1 MAADLSR
8 IRHNPLLDYSAVLLQ
23 QGRVLLD
30 ADFNELAEVVDRRLR
45 AMASD
50 VLGRAT
56 VSSTTPDAFRISL
69 QGGTLQIGKGRLY
82 VDGLLAEC
90 HGGPADDAAQKRFDP
105 LLAET
110 TFPDPLTYASQP
122 WLAAPPALPTTG
134 THLVYLDVWEREVTV
149 VEDPS
154 LQEIALGVD
163 TTACRQL
170 VWQVRVLAEGAGGAS
185 CASADEDV
193 PGWGALIAPSV
204 ARLSTGSFEAPGS
217 DDPCE
222 LPPSGGYRG
231 LENQSYRVEVH
242 DAGLPGAGG
251 ATFKWSRDNASVA
264 SRVASIVSSTRLE
277 LASLGRDEVL
287 RFNTGDWV
295 EITDDLREQAQQ
307 AGEMRRITVDE
318 AARAISFSPPLPAGM
333 LPAAFPDDTLAQARN
348 LRVRRWDHSHQ
359 VLRVNANGST
369 SLHHDL
375 DADDGGV
382 IPVPPAGTTLL
393 LERGVTVQFG
403 VGEGEGRFRA
413 GDHWVFAARTADASV
428 ELLENAPPRGIH
440 HHYARLGF
448 WNVGAGTVSDCR
460 HPWPPAGGQGH
471 DCSCTVCV
479 TPESHASGALTVQ
492 AAVDEVRQRG
502 GGTVCLALG
511 QYVLDRPVQLDGVRS
526 TRVRGEG
533 AGTVLVAVEGGAFQ
547 LTGAM
552 AVALEDMALLGTA
565 EGDLVHAHN
574 TLGLS
579 LQRLVLAQLGESNA
593 SAALGL
599 SGVVLSAALH
609 DSVVLAPHGVAAGTL
624 GTVTGAGRV
633 RTGFL
638 MSGALRI
645 EDNLFACRQRG
656 IDLSGMV
663 LHVLTN
669 RIAGNDIT
677 SCRQDGVRLTGLA
690 APGAA
695 MRVCDNLLSVRGGH
709 GITAGVDGLWIEGNR
724 LRATRAS
731 GSQTPTGVG
740 IRIEAGLDAGGPDEC
755 QVLANQLRGFESG
768 GVLIGRAGD
777 LIVKLNIIV
786 ACGYGI
792 WLQDESDSARVS
804 IENNHLSDI
813 GNRGGGLVSTV
824 GIAVARAQSAALSGN
839 TISGVGRQAD
849 EARMVVGI
857 FATSVEQ
864 LRLSH
869 NSVTDIG
876 PPGNFDRG
884 YSVGLMLRMPFGE
897 ADISHNQVDRDGV
910 PLAQRTGRFTALWID
925 EEGAGA
931 AAGVLRATAGSTTLV
946 FGNRR
951 VYTRSRFTAAAGALP
966 SNAGVRG
973 NSFGAR
979 GLLPAV
985 RVVLDGDCHFSDNRC
1000 EWRGGGPV
1008 AVQLVAGSTVL
1019 SGNRVRGGE
1028 TSIQVRGNTKAV
1040 TVLGNITTGPIDI
1053 DGPLGAWAPL
1063 NVLG

>member
-8 IRHNPLLDYSAVLLQ
+8 IRHNPLLDYSGVLLQ

-30 ADFNELAEVVDRRLR
+30 ADFNELADVVDRRLR

-56 VSSTTPDAFRISL
+56 VSSTTPDAFRITL

-110 TFPDPLTYASQP
+110 TFPNPLTYATQP
-122 WLAAPPALPTTG
+122 WLDAPPALPTAG

-149 VEDPS
+149 IEDPS

-163 TTACRQL
+163 TTARRQL
-170 VWQVRVLAEGAGGAS
+170 VWQVRVLSEAAGGAS
-185 CASADEDV
+185 CGSADEDV
-193 PGWGALIAPSV
+193 PGWSALIAPSV
-204 ARLSTGSFEAPGS
+204 ARLNTGSFEAPGS

-231 LENQSYRVEVH
+231 LENQTYRVEVH
-242 DAGLPGAGG
+242 DPGLPGAGG

-264 SRVASIVSSTRLE
+264 SRVTRILSSTELE

-318 AARAISFSPPLPAGM
+318 AARTVTFDDALPAAM
-333 LPAAFPDDTLAQARN
+333 LPAAFPDDDLAAARK
-348 LRVRRWDHSHQ
+348 LRVKRWDQSHQ
-359 VLRVNANGST
+359 VLRVNADGTT

-375 DADDGGV
+375 DADDSGV

-393 LERGVTVQFG
+393 LERGVTVSFG
-403 VGEGEGRFRA
+403 VGEGGGRFRA

-460 HPWPPAGGQGH
+460 HPWPPVGGEGH

-492 AAVDEVRQRG
+492 AAVDLVRQRG

-511 QYVLDRPVQLDGVRS
+511 QYVLDRPVRVDGARS
-526 TRVRGEG
+526 LRVRGEG
-533 AGTVLVAVEGGAFQ
+533 AATLLVAVQGAAFQ
-547 LTGAM
+547 LDGAM
-552 AVALEDMALLGTA
+552 AVSLEDMAMIGTA
-565 EGDLVHAHN
+565 EGDLVHAHSC
-574 TLGLS
+574 LGLS
-579 LQRLVLAQLGESNA
+579 LQRLVLAQFGESNA
-593 SAALGL
+593 SAAVGL
-599 SGVVLSAALH
+599 SGVVLSAALR
-609 DSVVLAPHGVAAGTL
+609 DNVVLAPHGVAAGTL
-624 GTVTGAGRV
+624 GSAPNAGSV
-633 RTGFL
+633 RGGFL

-656 IDLSGMV
+656 VDLSGLV

-695 MRVCDNLLSVRGGH
+695 MRVCDNVLSLRGGN
-709 GITAGVDGLWIEGNR
+709 GISAGVDGLWIEGNK

-740 IRIEAGLDAGGPDEC
+740 IRIEAGLDTSGPNEC

-777 LIVKLNIIV
+777 LIVKLNII
-786 ACGYGI
+786 ADCGYGI

-813 GNRGGGLVSTV
+813 GNRGGLDSTV
-824 GIAVARAQSAALSGN
+824 GIAVARAESAALSGN
-839 TISGVGRQAD
+839 TISGVGQQAD
-849 EARMVVGI
+849 AARMVVGI

-869 NSVTDIG
+869 NSVNDIG

-884 YSVGLMLRMPFGE
+884 YGVGLMLRMPFGE
-897 ADISHNQVDRDGV
+897 ADISHNQVDRETV
-910 PLAQRTGRFTALWID
+910 PLTQRVGRFTALWID

-931 AAGVLRATAGSTTLV
+931 ATGVLRATAGSTTLV

-951 VYTRSRFTAAAGALP
+951 VYTRGRFTAAAGALP

-1008 AVQLVAGSTVL
+1008 AVQLVGGATVL

-1028 TSIQVRGNTKAV
+1028 TSIQVRGNAKAV

-1053 DGPLGAWAPL
+1053 DGPLGAWTPL
-1063 NVLG
+1063 NVIG